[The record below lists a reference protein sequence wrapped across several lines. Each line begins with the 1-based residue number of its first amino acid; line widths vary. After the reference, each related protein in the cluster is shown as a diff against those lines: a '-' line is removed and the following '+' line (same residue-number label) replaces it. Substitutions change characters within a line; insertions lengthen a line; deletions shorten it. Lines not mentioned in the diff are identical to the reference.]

1 MRVRG
6 DRVNFKKEKTRLLTL
21 IVCLAVLTAAPKLSA
36 QAVEPGAAAPLPEKH
51 RIVLLEGYELSA
63 PLGAWDRVVGI
74 SSYAYDNDLLQR
86 LVPQLREIPSPGTGF
101 AINMEVMLALRP
113 DLVVTWSRKPEVL
126 DYLKRHGI
134 PVLSFYPENLADL
147 YQDLMRLGQIF
158 GKTIRAGEV
167 SGLIRQNLAAIQQRV
182 ANIPG
187 ERVRVVWLWG
197 KPTIITGN
205 KGVTHEL
212 INLTGGRNLGAHI
225 DDFNRDISM
234 EEIVAL
240 NPEVILI
247 WGSAIYGPDDLKR
260 DPKWQTVQA
269 VKQNRVF
276 KASRA
281 SNWSPRIV
289 DLAWW
294 MAHCCYP
301 QEISRTEMLAT
312 LRQYYNACLGIP
324 YPEGN

>member
-1 MRVRG
+1 M
-6 DRVNFKKEKTRLLTL
+6 KTFWILAL
-21 IVCLAVLTAAPKLSA
+21 ITELAQEAKPEATPPLS
-36 QAVEPGAAAPLPEKH
+36 EKH

-86 LVPQLREIPSPGTGF
+86 LVPQLRQIPSPGTGF
-101 AINMEVMLALRP
+101 AINMEAMLALRP

-126 DYLKRHGI
+126 EYLKRHGI
-134 PVLSFYPENLADL
+134 PVLSIYPENLADL
-147 YQDLMRLGQIF
+147 YNDLLRLGQIF
-158 GKTIRAGEV
+158 GKAARAAEI
-167 SGLIRQNLAAIQQRV
+167 SGLIRHNLAALQQRL
-182 ANIPG
+182 AKIPS

-197 KPTIITGN
+197 KPTTITGN

-225 DDFNRDISM
+225 NDFNRDLSM

-247 WGSAIYGPDDLKR
+247 WGSAIYGPEDLKK

-269 VKQNRVF
+269 VKNNRVF

-281 SNWSPRIV
+281 STWSPRIV

-294 MAHCCYP
+294 MAHHFYS
-301 QEISRTEMLAT
+301 QEISQAEMLAA
-312 LRQYYNACLGIP
+312 LRQYYPAAMGIP
-324 YPEGN
+324 FPEGN